1 MSMTHSRATDMSATD
16 VGSADVTQIVTF
28 RLGTD
33 LFGAAISGVERVL
46 RYVAPTPV
54 PNVPDWIAGV
64 IEYQRRVIPV
74 VDLRARFDLDEHPV
88 TGETRV
94 LVFNV
99 EGHWVAGV
107 VDAVLDVAAL
117 GAAAL
122 APPPPLFRGLAG
134 EFVYGIARR
143 DGRLVIVLDIDRL
156 LSATERISLSQAIV
170 EAEVEVAG
178 IA

>member
-1 MSMTHSRATDMSATD
+1 MSTATSRATDVSVTD
-16 VGSADVTQIVTF
+16 VGAADVTQIVTF
-28 RLGTD
+28 RLGSD

-54 PNVPDWIAGV
+54 PNVPDWIAGI

-74 VDLRARFDLDEHPV
+74 VDLRARFDLDQHPV

-99 EGHWVAGV
+99 DGQWVAGV
-107 VDAVLDVAAL
+107 VDAVLDVTAL
-117 GAAAL
+117 GYAAL
-122 APPPPLFRGLAG
+122 APPPPLFRGLAA

-143 DGRLVIVLDIDRL
+143 DNRLVIVLDIDRL